1 MQKYLISI
9 IANNSKNDGGANIAA
24 TRISKILKKKYRVNI
39 IQPKRDFFLF
49 FIKSVLSKILI
60 RILIGKTKFL
70 NSLNLFD
77 AVDINTIKGK
87 VLNIHWIGKNTISI
101 KSLKKIDL
109 PIIWTLHDMWPIT
122 SSEHFLTNP
131 NCKNYT
137 IKDVKNNFL
146 KRRIFLS
153 KKNLFEKKKIVLV
166 ACCKWLEKIAKKSEI
181 SKNVK
186 ITTIYNPI
194 EIDLWKRKNN
204 TFSKKIL
211 NLNIEKKYL
220 LFGAQGGLSNPRKG
234 GDLFIQSILKLRDF
248 LIQQNYEII
257 ILGGKK
263 NYIEI
268 QNGIKFYFRKHEKSI
283 QRQVFYHSAADLTL
297 SCSKAEA
304 LPQFLVETLLCKN
317 PVVSFNVGGISEII
331 SHKKNGYLAKPY
343 NVTDFC
349 KGIKYVIKNQN
360 KLTLNEKINLLKK
373 KFNQDIV
380 LKKYDRL
387 IRSII

>member
-1 MQKYLISI
+1 M
-9 IANNSKNDGGANIAA
+9 
-24 TRISKILKKKYRVNI
+24 
-39 IQPKRDFFLF
+39 
-49 FIKSVLSKILI
+49 
-60 RILIGKTKFL
+60 
-70 NSLNLFD
+70 
-77 AVDINTIKGK
+77 
-87 VLNIHWIGKNTISI
+87 
-101 KSLKKIDL
+101 
-109 PIIWTLHDMWPIT
+109 
-122 SSEHFLTNP
+122 
-131 NCKNYT
+131 
-137 IKDVKNNFL
+137 
-146 KRRIFLS
+146 
-153 KKNLFEKKKIVLV
+153 
-166 ACCKWLEKIAKKSEI
+166 
-181 SKNVK
+181 
-186 ITTIYNPI
+186 
-194 EIDLWKRKNN
+194 WKRKNN

-263 NYIEI
+263 NYIKT
-268 QNGIKFYFRKHEKSI
+268 QNGIKFYFRKHERSI
-283 QRQVFYHSAADLTL
+283 QRQVLFHSAADLTL

-343 NVTDFC
+343 NVNDFC

-360 KLTLNEKINLLKK
+360 KLALNEKINLLKK